1 MFHNKGTAMVRLL
14 RLALLLATGGAVAA
28 MAGSGQGA
36 PTVLQWKKST
46 AVQELRPYLRA
57 EQFVAATLPTPLKLN
72 QRFACNGAAA
82 QRFGRLP
89 ARLQQT
95 PPGVKIGYTTYD
107 YQTNFSI
114 QNRMAY
120 AAEENIVQVVWMAAT
135 DAPGSG
141 WPDRGSYYAAV
152 DVSDPSAPQ
161 AVPTLRGW
169 QRIESVRTGWPA
181 LIGLPDGAV
190 GILSHGG
197 GRLQF
202 SKNGGVLDE
211 GWQTSAVAPDGALW
225 PRLAID
231 QNGTLHAIYSYSS
244 GAKAG
249 QVGYIRSTD
258 GGATW
263 SEEVLLSGPDAVGG
277 AAPSGAGGDAYAISA
292 AGNTVVVVYYS
303 EDYAAGIPAGL
314 VVRASTDGGQ
324 TWSAPQLLMLEQYS
338 KVYVDALV
346 PPDTVSF
353 HTDTIPTLAVMSVL
367 ADPDGGWHLAATIIP
382 TYLRGRGIQRGDAVD
397 LFEAEAIQ
405 EGAYLSVGA
414 LYGYWAPGAAEPSG
428 SLIAPPAGSSVEPGT
443 PLPRHLRYG
452 EGYTRWIVL
461 GRDAQGQIYAVY
473 VSVKPG
479 DTVQVQEGDA
489 AVTYSYG
496 HLYLTAKASD
506 TSWTTPVDLTPE
518 GIDAA
523 YPTVPAQ
530 GSAAGWAFIVYQA
543 GTRPGT
549 ALNDPTLPPDD
560 IYFYAHAL
568 PTSVAEPTPTAGATL
583 TVYPNPVTLGGQAQ
597 LLAREAGQARLELY
611 DALGTRLSTLYEGWI
626 PAQALRTVP
635 LPTGMAAGTYYLK
648 LSFNG
653 HVQVQPVVIVR

>member
-1 MFHNKGTAMVRLL
+1 MVRSL

-28 MAGSGQGA
+28 MAGSEQGT
-36 PTVLQWKKST
+36 PRVLQWKKGT
-46 AVQELRPYLRA
+46 TVQELRPYLRA
-57 EQFVAATLPTPLKLN
+57 EQFVAATLPTPLKLT

-107 YQTNFSI
+107 YQTNFAI

-120 AAEENIVQVVWMAAT
+120 AAEEGIVQVVWMAAT
-135 DAPGSG
+135 DPADSG
-141 WPDRGSYYAAV
+141 WRDRGSYYAAV
-152 DVSDPSAPQ
+152 DVTDPAAPQ
-161 AVPTLRGW
+161 AQPTQRGW
-169 QRIESVRTGWPA
+169 QRLEPVRTGWPA

-190 GILSHGG
+190 GILAHTGSNATM
-197 GRLQF
+197 RF
-202 SKNGGVLDE
+202 TKNAGVLNE
-211 GWQTSAVAPDGALW
+211 QWQTSALSQTGALW

-231 QNGTLHAIYSYSS
+231 QNGTLHAIYTYAS
-244 GAKAG
+244 GANAG
-249 QVGYIRSTD
+249 QIGYIRSTD

-263 SEEVLLSGPDAVGG
+263 SDEAFLSGPNAVGG
-277 AAPSGAGGDAYAISA
+277 AAPAGAGGDAYAISA

-303 EDYAAGIPAGL
+303 EDFAAGIPAGL
-314 VVRASTDGGQ
+314 VVRVSTDGGQ
-324 TWSAPQLLMLEQYS
+324 NWSAPQLLMLQQYS
-338 KVYVDALV
+338 RVYVDA
-346 PPDTVSF
+346 PGDTVRF
-353 HTDTIPTLAVMSVL
+353 HTDTIPTLTVMSVL
-367 ADPDGGWHLAATIIP
+367 AEADGGWHLVSLVVP
-382 TYLRGRGIQRGDAVD
+382 TSLVGRGVPSGDTLQVV
-397 LFEAEAIQ
+397 EAAAEQ
-405 EGAYLSVGA
+405 EGAYLNVGA
-414 LYGYWAPGAAEPSG
+414 VYGYWAPSAAEPSVV
-428 SLIAPPAGSSVEPGT
+428 LIAPPGGSSVEAGT
-443 PLPRHLRYG
+443 PWPRHLRYG
-452 EGYTRWIVL
+452 EGYVRWPML
-461 GRDAQGQIYAVY
+461 GRDADGRIYVTY

-479 DTVQVQEGDA
+479 DTVQVEEGDA
-489 AVTYSYG
+489 VVTYSYG
-496 HLYLTAKASD
+496 HLYLTAKAGE
-506 TSWTTPVDLTPE
+506 TTWTTPVDLTPE

-543 GTRPGT
+543 GAGPGT

-568 PTSVAEPTPTAGATL
+568 PTSVAEVASTAGATL
-583 TVYPNPVTLGGQAQ
+583 TVYPNPVTRGGQAQ

-635 LPTGMAAGTYYLK
+635 LPMGIAAGTYYLK